1 MIVSYSGW
9 CDPSSIIFIFD
20 SKSALVLL
28 SPGTLGAQLV
38 FLFLFFFEE
47 VCICHSVFWL
57 LLIHIYDHISISVSD
72 SRFMHASLFLVIS
85 MLFLKSVIPCVKL
98 VASFVQICVSLGKII

>member
-1 MIVSYSGW
+1 MIRVQLFSFSIQSQLSSYCHLVHLVHNWSFYFYF
-9 CDPSSIIFIFD
+9 SLK
-20 SKSALVLL
+20 KSV
-28 SPGTLGAQLV
+28 
-38 FLFLFFFEE
+38 
-47 VCICHSVFWL
+47 SVFWL